1 MDAFIN
7 TFNAV
12 TVILGLGLLGFFVVR
27 RKILPESVL
36 SVITPLVINI
46 ALPCMVFHN
55 IVRQFNPAES
65 PGWWKLPL
73 YWCAFTAGLAAL
85 SLIFRFAVKSD
96 IRGEF
101 SLSLFYQ
108 NGLFIPTAI
117 ITGLFGES
125 PVQLSTLFLFM
136 ILYPAFFFNTYHHF
150 LYGNRSDLFRIN
162 WEKMLNPVLAATVL
176 ALLVR
181 LFHLQDYIPRFA
193 LSIISQVGNITIP
206 LIMISLGGTIYIDFM
221 RRGTIRWAEITKFII
236 IKNIV
241 FPAVTLGALVLLRPD
256 FPVAFIILL
265 ESAVPP
271 ITTLPTLIE
280 QENGNSAAVN
290 QFFLGSL
297 LFSLVSIPAALSAFS
312 LFFTAPR

>member
-1 MDAFIN
+1 MDAFVN

-27 RKILPESVL
+27 RKILPESIL
-36 SVITPLVINI
+36 AVITPLVITI

-73 YWCAFTAGLAAL
+73 YWCAFTAGLGAL
-85 SLIFRFAVKSD
+85 SLLFRFAASRA

-108 NGLFIPTAI
+108 NGLFIPAAI

-125 PVQLSTLFLFM
+125 PVLLSTLFLFM
-136 ILYPAFFFNTYHHF
+136 ILYPAFFFNTYHLF
-150 LYGNRSDLFRIN
+150 LYGNRTGRFSIN
-162 WEKMLNPVLAATVL
+162 WEKLLNPVLAATVL

-181 LFHLQDYIPRFA
+181 LLQVQDYIPRSI

-206 LIMISLGGTIYIDFM
+206 LIMISLGGAIYIDFM
-221 RRGTIRWAEITKFII
+221 RRGTIHWAEIIKFII
-236 IKNIV
+236 IKNIA

-256 FPVAFIILL
+256 YPVAFIILL

-271 ITTLPTLIE
+271 ITTLPILIE
-280 QENGNSAAVN
+280 QENGNSSVVN

-297 LFSLVSIPAALSAFS
+297 LCSLVTIPAALSAFS

>member
-12 TVILGLGLLGFFVVR
+12 TVIMGLGLLGFFVVR

-46 ALPCMVFHN
+46 ALPCMVFYN

-73 YWCAFTAGLAAL
+73 YWCVFTAGLGAL
-85 SLIFRFAVKSD
+85 SLLFRFAARSD

-117 ITGLFGES
+117 ITGLYGES
-125 PVQLSTLFLFM
+125 PVLLSTLFLFM
-136 ILYPAFFFNTYHHF
+136 ILYPAFFFNTYHLF
-150 LYGNRSDLFRIN
+150 LYGNRSDHFTIK
-162 WEKMLNPVLAATVL
+162 WEKLLNPVLVATVL

-181 LFHLQDYIPRFA
+181 LLQVEDYIPRSV
-193 LSIISQVGNITIP
+193 LSILSQVGNITIP

-221 RRGTIRWAEITKFII
+221 KRGTIHWAEIIKFII

-241 FPAVTLGALVLLRPD
+241 FPAVTLGVLVLLRPD
-256 FPVAFIILL
+256 YPVAFIILL

-271 ITTLPTLIE
+271 ITTLPILIE
-280 QENGNSAAVN
+280 QENGNSPVVN

-297 LFSLVSIPAALSAFS
+297 PCSLITIPAVLSVFS
-312 LFFTAPR
+312 IFFTAPR